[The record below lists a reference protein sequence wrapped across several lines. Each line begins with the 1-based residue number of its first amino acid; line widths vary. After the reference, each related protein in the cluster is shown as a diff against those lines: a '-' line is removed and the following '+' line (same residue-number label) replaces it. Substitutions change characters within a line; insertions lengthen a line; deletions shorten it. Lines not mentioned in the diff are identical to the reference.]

1 VRVLFELLGFLLEG
15 ASKSKTSACGLRKR
29 IGVSQTRRPPLI
41 APQRGP
47 IQESTI
53 KESQIFS
60 NQFAGGDAR
69 ARVRLQ
75 WQGDFISTNIQ
86 ENVMQRKASAVWK
99 GGLKDGKGSLSA
111 PGGVL
116 NNTQYSFSTRFENAP
131 GTNPEELIAAAH
143 AGCFSMALS
152 AQLGGANL
160 TPESISTNVTLT
172 MEKLDSGWTITASH
186 LEVVGKVPGA
196 DAATFQ
202 KYAEAAEKGCPVSKV
217 LNAKITMNAKLE

>member
-1 VRVLFELLGFLLEG
+1 
-15 ASKSKTSACGLRKR
+15 
-29 IGVSQTRRPPLI
+29 
-41 APQRGP
+41 
-47 IQESTI
+47 
-53 KESQIFS
+53 
-60 NQFAGGDAR
+60 
-69 ARVRLQ
+69 
-75 WQGDFISTNIQ
+75 
-86 ENVMQRKASAVWK
+86 MQRKARAVWK

-160 TPESISTNVTLT
+160 TPESIATTVTLSLD
-172 MEKLDSGWTITASH
+172 KLESGWAITASH
-186 LEVVGKVPGA
+186 IDVVGKVPGA